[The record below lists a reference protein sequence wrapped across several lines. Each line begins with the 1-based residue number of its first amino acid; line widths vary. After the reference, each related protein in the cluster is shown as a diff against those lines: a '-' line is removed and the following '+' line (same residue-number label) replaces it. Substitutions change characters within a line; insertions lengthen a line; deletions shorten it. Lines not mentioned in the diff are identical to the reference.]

1 MERLST
7 ATRRNFL
14 AGIAST
20 AGMIALSPAAARAAD
35 VLLRQ
40 GGGPAFSG
48 RPFAAD
54 DYDSYAK
61 LASNENPYGPTDA
74 VMQAMTGA
82 FKYANRYAYPDGGI
96 LAAIAAHHGVEPNQV
111 LLGAGSGEIL
121 SVAALAFASAG
132 RKVIGVDPT
141 YHTVF
146 QYATGVHAE
155 AIRLPLLPDA
165 TQDIPL
171 MIRTTRRNWRDV
183 GLVYLCNPN
192 NPTGRIVTAREVR
205 TLLDEIPEDVPVLID
220 EAYHHFVEDPAYA
233 TSIPYLKEGRPVVVA
248 RTFSK
253 ISGLA
258 GMRLGYALAPRALI
272 DRMRPHSIGSINAI
286 VKWGGVAALKDTD
299 AEARVRRVN
308 NELRA
313 RTTKALQQ
321 MGYDV
326 IPSEG
331 NFFMVHIKRPVQPV
345 IEQFKQLGVLV
356 GRPFPPMTNH
366 LRVSIGT
373 PAEME
378 RFLAAF
384 PKVFAA

>member
-1 MERLST
+1 MQSNV
-7 ATRRNFL
+7 ATRRDFL
-14 AGIAST
+14 AGLA
-20 AGMIALSPAAARAAD
+20 AVGGAMALSPQAARAAE

-40 GGGPAFSG
+40 GGGPSFTG

-61 LASNENPYGPTDA
+61 LASNENPYGPSDA
-74 VMQAMTGA
+74 VMKAMTGA
-82 FKYANRYAYPDGGI
+82 FKYSNRYAYPDGGI
-96 LAAIAAHHGVEPNQV
+96 LAAIARHHEVEPNQV

-121 SVAALAFASAG
+121 SVAALAFADVG

-146 QYATGVHAE
+146 QFATGVHAE
-155 AIRLPLLPDA
+155 AIRLPLLPDF

-192 NPTGRIVTAREVR
+192 NPTGRIVTAKEVR
-205 TLLDEIPEDVPVLID
+205 TLLDEIPEDVPVLVD

-233 TSIPYLKEGRPVVVA
+233 TSIPYVKEGRPVIIA

-258 GMRLGYALAPRALI
+258 GMRLGYAIAPRPLI
-272 DRMRPHSIGSINAI
+272 ERMRPHSIGSINAI
-286 VKWGGVAALKDTD
+286 VKWGGVAALKDT
-299 AEARVRRVN
+299 ETESRVKRVN

-313 RTTKALQQ
+313 RTMRSLQQ

-345 IEQFKQLGVLV
+345 IEQFKTLGVLV

-378 RFLAAF
+378 RFMAAF
-384 PKVFAA
+384 PKVFAV